1 MDTMTIFSGVFLA
14 LMVVQAIWYEKRIK
28 DMTDRLMA
36 TNFEEYKYYKKKYP
50 TDLKEI
56 EKLRKDARKED
67 TRTETELQ
75 FHNPETIKR
84 LGRFEEDWGAEEVD
98 EKQLEEM
105 ERSDMEMI
113 SDDME
118 KDNTKNT

>member
-14 LMVVQAIWYEKRIK
+14 LIVVQAIWYEKRIK